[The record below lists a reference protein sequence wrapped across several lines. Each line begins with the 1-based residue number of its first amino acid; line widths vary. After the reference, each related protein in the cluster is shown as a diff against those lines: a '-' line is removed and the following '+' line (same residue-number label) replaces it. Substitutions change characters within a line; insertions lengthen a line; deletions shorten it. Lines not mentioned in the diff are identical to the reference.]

1 CSLNH
6 LPQIDSFLNLHQL
19 KPQNMSSFLIFFLFV
34 ITTSL
39 LITVHGYGS
48 TGTIAAAFGSNG
60 FFCAIDAS
68 GKQEVIC
75 WDRGNTNHSP
85 GEISG
90 YSPPA
95 MSSLSGGEGF
105 LCAITSNTSR
115 AFCWNLQDPSQN
127 LVPKAFQYNSY
138 SSIASG
144 NNHVCAISGLYYS
157 GPDYGPVHCWEYTD
171 TSGVLWNSSFHNPYI
186 DTLMFRKIVSGD
198 GFTCGVTKDGEL
210 VCWGPKSNGLGLSD
224 KGEGFEVLASG
235 RNSVCGVSKESGQLQ
250 CFGDETEFG
259 EVPNRIRFISLSAGA
274 DHYCGIREDDH
285 GVACWGR
292 NVNSSSSAPNTS
304 GFVAISSSDST
315 TCGVRELDLVLDCWR
330 VHDSTKPDYSPPLEL
345 CSPGVCSPRGNCG
358 DGWFAFNASILKE
371 SELTSLCS
379 FHDLNICLRC
389 GVDCLEGYFPSSG
402 CNPNADRV
410 CTPCSLCQNSS
421 CYGVCKIPAEKSRK
435 HEQREVRRLVI
446 IIGCSVLGF
455 LVMLV
460 GLSFI
465 PRMTKG
471 SKRDDEERSKMTC
484 CFCFDK
490 NSVEADPDPVPQT
503 GLLPSAVS
511 LGETKIFRLS
521 ELKDATHGFKEFNE
535 LGRGSF
541 GFVYKAVLSDGVQV
555 AVKRANAA
563 TIIHSNNRGFESELE
578 VLCKIRHNNIV
589 NLLGYCSEMGE
600 RLLVYEYMPH
610 GTLHD
615 HLHGDLSQLDW
626 SMRLKIMLQAARGL
640 DYLHNEVDPPVIH
653 RDVKTSNILLDGE
666 MCARIAD
673 FGLVSSSER
682 DSSKSDREG
691 DVYDFGIVLLE
702 MLSGR
707 KANDRESD
715 PPGVAEWAVPLIRK
729 GKAAAIIDRNIGLPR
744 NVEPLL
750 KLAEL
755 AELAVRENPNER
767 PSMRN
772 LLSFLDLIVK
782 TGLTF

>member
-1 CSLNH
+1 M
-6 LPQIDSFLNLHQL
+6 PIIIF
-19 KPQNMSSFLIFFLFV
+19 FFLFV
-34 ITTSL
+34 TASL
-39 LITVHGYGS
+39 LITVNGYGS
-48 TGTIAAAFGSNG
+48 TGTIAAAFGENG

-75 WDRGNTNHSP
+75 WDRGNTNHSH

-90 YSPPA
+90 YSPP

-144 NNHVCAISGLYYS
+144 NSHVCAISGLYYS

-171 TSGVLWNSSFHNPYI
+171 TTDFESGVLWNSSFHNPYI

-259 EVPNRIRFISLSAGA
+259 EVPNRVRFIALSAGVN
-274 DHYCGIREDDH
+274 HYCGIREDDH

-292 NVNSSSSAPNTS
+292 NVNSTSSAPSTS

-435 HEQREVRRLVI
+435 HEQREVRRMVI

-490 NSVEADPDPVPQT
+490 NSVEADPDPVPQA

-578 VLCKIRHNNIV
+578 ILCKIRHNNIV

-610 GTLHD
+610 
-615 HLHGDLSQLDW
+615 
-626 SMRLKIMLQAARGL
+626 
-640 DYLHNEVDPPVIH
+640 
-653 RDVKTSNILLDGE
+653 
-666 MCARIAD
+666 
-673 FGLVSSSER
+673 
-682 DSSKSDREG
+682 EG

-750 KLAEL
+750 KMAEL
-755 AELAVRENPNER
+755 AELAVRENPSER

>member
-1 CSLNH
+1 
-6 LPQIDSFLNLHQL
+6 
-19 KPQNMSSFLIFFLFV
+19 
-34 ITTSL
+34 
-39 LITVHGYGS
+39 
-48 TGTIAAAFGSNG
+48 
-60 FFCAIDAS
+60 
-68 GKQEVIC
+68 
-75 WDRGNTNHSP
+75 
-85 GEISG
+85 
-90 YSPPA
+90 
-95 MSSLSGGEGF
+95 
-105 LCAITSNTSR
+105 
-115 AFCWNLQDPSQN
+115 
-127 LVPKAFQYNSY
+127 
-138 SSIASG
+138 
-144 NNHVCAISGLYYS
+144 
-157 GPDYGPVHCWEYTD
+157 
-171 TSGVLWNSSFHNPYI
+171 
-186 DTLMFRKIVSGD
+186 MFRKIVSGD

-259 EVPNRIRFISLSAGA
+259 EVPNRVRFISLSAGA

-330 VHDSTKPDYSPPLEL
+330 VHDSTKLDYSPPLEL

-455 LVMLV
+455 LVML
-460 GLSFI
+460 
-465 PRMTKG
+465 
-471 SKRDDEERSKMTC
+471 
-484 CFCFDK
+484 

-555 AVKRANAA
+555 A
-563 TIIHSNNRGFESELE
+563 SELE

-600 RLLVYEYMPH
+600 RLLVYEHMPH

-702 MLSGR
+702 ML
-707 KANDRESD
+707 KSD

-755 AELAVRENPNER
+755 AELAVRENPSER

-772 LLSFLDLIVK
+772 LLSFLVLIVK

>member
-1 CSLNH
+1 VHSITSLRSILFPQPSSTQNLRNADNH
-6 LPQIDSFLNLHQL
+6 LLPLPLHHH
-19 KPQNMSSFLIFFLFV
+19 F
-34 ITTSL
+34 TS
-39 LITVHGYGS
+39 HH
-48 TGTIAAAFGSNG
+48 
-60 FFCAIDAS
+60 
-68 GKQEVIC
+68 
-75 WDRGNTNHSP
+75 R
-85 GEISG
+85 
-90 YSPPA
+90 
-95 MSSLSGGEGF
+95 
-105 LCAITSNTSR
+105 
-115 AFCWNLQDPSQN
+115 
-127 LVPKAFQYNSY
+127 
-138 SSIASG
+138 
-144 NNHVCAISGLYYS
+144 
-157 GPDYGPVHCWEYTD
+157 PDYGPVHCWEYTD

-259 EVPNRIRFISLSAGA
+259 EVPNRVRFISLSAGA

-330 VHDSTKPDYSPPLEL
+330 VHDSTKLDYSPPLEL

-455 LVMLV
+455 LVML
-460 GLSFI
+460 
-465 PRMTKG
+465 
-471 SKRDDEERSKMTC
+471 
-484 CFCFDK
+484 

-555 AVKRANAA
+555 A
-563 TIIHSNNRGFESELE
+563 SELE

-600 RLLVYEYMPH
+600 RLLVYEHMPH

-755 AELAVRENPNER
+755 AELAVRENPSER

-772 LLSFLDLIVK
+772 LLSFLVLIVK

>member
-1 CSLNH
+1 M
-6 LPQIDSFLNLHQL
+6 PIIIF
-19 KPQNMSSFLIFFLFV
+19 FFLFV
-34 ITTSL
+34 TASL
-39 LITVHGYGS
+39 LITVNGYGS
-48 TGTIAAAFGSNG
+48 TGTIAAAFGENG

-75 WDRGNTNHSP
+75 WDRGNTNHSH

-90 YSPPA
+90 YSPP

-144 NNHVCAISGLYYS
+144 NSHVCAISGLYYS

-171 TSGVLWNSSFHNPYI
+171 TTDFESGVLWNSSFHNPYI

-224 KGEGFEVLASG
+224 KGKGSRVW
-235 RNSVCGVSKESGQLQ
+235 
-250 CFGDETEFG
+250 
-259 EVPNRIRFISLSAGA
+259 EVPNRVRFIALSAGVN
-274 DHYCGIREDDH
+274 HYCGIREDDH

-292 NVNSSSSAPNTS
+292 NVNSTSSAPSTS

-330 VHDSTKPDYSPPLEL
+330 SPLEL

-435 HEQREVRRLVI
+435 HEQREVRRMVI

-490 NSVEADPDPVPQT
+490 NSVEADPDPVPQA

-578 VLCKIRHNNIV
+578 ILCKIRHNNIV

-610 GTLHD
+610 G
-615 HLHGDLSQLDW
+615 
-626 SMRLKIMLQAARGL
+626 
-640 DYLHNEVDPPVIH
+640 
-653 RDVKTSNILLDGE
+653 
-666 MCARIAD
+666 
-673 FGLVSSSER
+673 
-682 DSSKSDREG
+682 
-691 DVYDFGIVLLE
+691 
-702 MLSGR
+702 
-707 KANDRESD
+707 
-715 PPGVAEWAVPLIRK
+715 
-729 GKAAAIIDRNIGLPR
+729 KAAAIIDRNIGLPR

-750 KLAEL
+750 KMAEL
-755 AELAVRENPNER
+755 AELAVRENPSER

>member
-1 CSLNH
+1 MLSN
-6 LPQIDSFLNLHQL
+6 
-19 KPQNMSSFLIFFLFV
+19 FLIFLF
-34 ITTSL
+34 ISISL
-39 LITVHGYGS
+39 IITVSGYGS
-48 TGTIAAAFGSNG
+48 TGTIAAAFGDNG

-68 GKQEVIC
+68 GNQEVIC
-75 WDRGNTNHSP
+75 WDRENTNP
-85 GEISG
+85 GVISG
-90 YSPPA
+90 YSPP
-95 MSSLSGGEGF
+95 MTSLSGGEGF

-115 AFCWNLQDPSQN
+115 AFCWNLQDPSVN
-127 LVPKAFQYNSY
+127 LVPRAFQYNSY
-138 SSIASG
+138 LHIASG
-144 NNHVCAISGLYYS
+144 NNHVCAINGLYYS
-157 GPDYGPVHCWEYTD
+157 GPEYGPVHCWEYSDNTNF
-171 TSGVLWNSSFHNPYI
+171 TSGGLWNSSFHSPNI
-186 DTLMFRKIVSGD
+186 DSLMFRKIVSGD
-198 GFTCGVTKDGEL
+198 GFTCGVTKDIDL
-210 VCWGPKSNGLGLSD
+210 VCWGPKSNDLSVSNN
-224 KGEGFEVLASG
+224 EELEVLASG
-235 RNSVCGVSKESGQLQ
+235 RNSICGVSKDSGQLQ

-259 EVPNRIRFISLSAGA
+259 VIPNRPRFIAISAGA
-274 DHYCGIREDDH
+274 NHYCGIREDDH
-285 GVACWGR
+285 GVECWGR
-292 NVNSSSSAPNTS
+292 NLNSSSSAPNTS

-315 TCGVRELDLVLDCWR
+315 TCGIRELDLVLDCWR
-330 VHDSTKPDYSPPLEL
+330 VHDSSKPDFSPPLEL
-345 CSPGVCSPRGNCG
+345 CSPGLCSPRGNCG

-379 FHDLNICLRC
+379 FHSLNICLRC
-389 GVDCLEGYFPSSG
+389 GISCLDGYFPSST

-421 CYGVCKIPAEKSRK
+421 CYGICNIRAEKLRE
-435 HEQREVRRLVI
+435 HEQKEQKDVRRLVI

-455 LVMLV
+455 LVMLI

-465 PRMTKG
+465 PKMTKDR
-471 SKRDDEERSKMTC
+471 KRDDEERSRMTC

-490 NSVEADPDPVPQT
+490 NSIEADPDPVPQSI
-503 GLLPSAVS
+503 LLPTAVS

-535 LGRGSF
+535 LGRG
-541 GFVYKAVLSDGVQV
+541 
-555 AVKRANAA
+555 
-563 TIIHSNNRGFESELE
+563 
-578 VLCKIRHNNIV
+578 
-589 NLLGYCSEMGE
+589 YCAEMGE

-640 DYLHNEVDPPVIH
+640 DYLHNEVDPPIIH

-673 FGLVSSSER
+673 FGLVSSNER
-682 DSSKSDREG
+682 DLSKSDREG

-702 MLSGR
+702 ILSGR
-707 KANDRESD
+707 KAIDRECD
-715 PPGVAEWAVPLIRK
+715 PPGIAEWAVPLIRK

-767 PSMRN
+767 PNIRN

-782 TGLTF
+782 SGLTF

>member
-1 CSLNH
+1 MI
-6 LPQIDSFLNLHQL
+6 Q
-19 KPQNMSSFLIFFLFV
+19 KV
-34 ITTSL
+34 
-39 LITVHGYGS
+39 V
-48 TGTIAAAFGSNG
+48 
-60 FFCAIDAS
+60 
-68 GKQEVIC
+68 
-75 WDRGNTNHSP
+75 
-85 GEISG
+85 
-90 YSPPA
+90 
-95 MSSLSGGEGF
+95 
-105 LCAITSNTSR
+105 SR
-115 AFCWNLQDPSQN
+115 
-127 LVPKAFQYNSY
+127 
-138 SSIASG
+138 
-144 NNHVCAISGLYYS
+144 
-157 GPDYGPVHCWEYTD
+157 
-171 TSGVLWNSSFHNPYI
+171 
-186 DTLMFRKIVSGD
+186 D

-224 KGEGFEVLASG
+224 KGEGFEVLASK

-259 EVPNRIRFISLSAGA
+259 EVPNRVRFISLSASA
-274 DHYCGIREDDH
+274 DHYCSIREDDH

-315 TCGVRELDLVLDCWR
+315 TCGIRELDLVLDCWR
-330 VHDSTKPDYSPPLEL
+330 VHDFTKPDYSPPLEL

-358 DGWFAFNASILKE
+358 DGWFAFNVSILKE

-455 LVMLV
+455 LVML
-460 GLSFI
+460 
-465 PRMTKG
+465 
-471 SKRDDEERSKMTC
+471 
-484 CFCFDK
+484 
-490 NSVEADPDPVPQT
+490 NSVEADPDHVPQT
-503 GLLPSAVS
+503 GLLLSAVS

-521 ELKDATHGFKEFNE
+521 ELKDTTHWFKEFNE

-555 AVKRANAA
+555 ADTARRWVNGFWFMSTCR
-563 TIIHSNNRGFESELE
+563 TVRSMII
-578 VLCKIRHNNIV
+578 
-589 NLLGYCSEMGE
+589 
-600 RLLVYEYMPH
+600 
-610 GTLHD
+610 
-615 HLHGDLSQLDW
+615 
-626 SMRLKIMLQAARGL
+626 SMETFLRLKIMLQAARGL
-640 DYLHNEVDPPVIH
+640 DYLHNEVDPPVFH
-653 RDVKTSNILLDGE
+653 TDVKMSNILLDGE

-691 DVYDFGIVLLE
+691 DVYDFGVLLLE
-702 MLSGR
+702 MLS
-707 KANDRESD
+707 D
-715 PPGVAEWAVPLIRK
+715 PPGVVEWAVPLIRK

-767 PSMRN
+767 PNMRN

>member
-1 CSLNH
+1 MPLTLIIFLTITISISH
-6 LPQIDSFLNLHQL
+6 L
-19 KPQNMSSFLIFFLFV
+19 
-34 ITTSL
+34 ITTVSS
-39 LITVHGYGS
+39 YGS
-48 TGTIAAAFGSNG
+48 SGTIAAAFGENG

-75 WDRGNTNHSP
+75 WYRDNTNHQSP
-85 GEISG
+85 SETTSSSSG
-90 YSPPA
+90 GGFSPPA

-105 LCAITSNTSR
+105 LCGITSNTSR
-115 AFCWNLQDPSQN
+115 AFCWNLKDPSLN

-138 SSIASG
+138 THIASG
-144 NNHVCAISGLYYS
+144 NNHVCAISGLYYT
-157 GPDYGPVHCWEYTD
+157 GPEFGPVHCWEYTD
-171 TSGVLWNSSFHNPYI
+171 KTDLESGVLWNSSFHSPYV
-186 DTLMFRKIVSGD
+186 DSLVFRKVVSGD
-198 GFTCGVTKDGEL
+198 GFSCGVTKDENFT
-210 VCWGPKSNGLGLSD
+210 CWGPKSKLLGFSD
-224 KGEGFEVLASG
+224 KEGEQVYEVLASG
-235 RNSVCGVSKESGQLQ
+235 RNSVCVVYKGSGQVH

-259 EVPNRIRFISLSAGA
+259 VVPNRDQTRFIALSAGA
-274 DHYCGIREDDH
+274 NYYCGIREDDH
-285 GVACWGR
+285 GVECWGR
-292 NVNSSSSAPNTS
+292 NLNSSSSGPSAS

-330 VHDSTKPDYSPPLEL
+330 VQDSSKPDYSPPLEL

-358 DGWFAFNASILKE
+358 EGWFAFNASVLKE
-371 SELTSLCS
+371 SQLTSLCS
-379 FHDLNICLRC
+379 FHSLNICLRC
-389 GVDCLEGYFPSSG
+389 GIDCLEGYFASST
-402 CNPNADRV
+402 CDPNADRV

-421 CYGVCKIPAEKSRK
+421 CYRICKIRSAKSRQ

-455 LVMLV
+455 LVMLI
-460 GLSFI
+460 GLSFV
-465 PRMTKG
+465 PKTTKS
-471 SKRDDEERSKMTC
+471 SKRDEEEEERSKMTC

-490 NSVEADPDPVPQT
+490 NSVEADPDPVPQSV
-503 GLLPSAVS
+503 LLPTAVS
-511 LGETKIFRLS
+511 LGETKIYRLS

-541 GFVYKAVLSDGVQV
+541 GFVYKAVFSDGVQV

-578 VLCKIRHNNIV
+578 ILCKIRHNNIV

-600 RLLVYEYMPH
+600 RLLVYEYMPQ

-626 SMRLKIMLQAARGL
+626 TMRLKIMLQAARGL
-640 DYLHNEVDPPVIH
+640 DYLHNEVDPPIIH

-666 MCARIAD
+666 MSARIAD
-673 FGLVSSSER
+673 FGLVSSNER

-691 DVYDFGIVLLE
+691 DVYDFGIVLFE
-702 MLSGR
+702 ILSGR
-707 KANDRESD
+707 KAIDRECE
-715 PPGVAEWAVPLIRK
+715 PPGIAEWAVPLIRK

-755 AELAVRENPNER
+755 AELAVRENSNER
-767 PSMRN
+767 PSIRN

-782 TGLTF
+782 SGLTF

>member
-1 CSLNH
+1 MLSN
-6 LPQIDSFLNLHQL
+6 
-19 KPQNMSSFLIFFLFV
+19 FLIFLF
-34 ITTSL
+34 ISISL
-39 LITVHGYGS
+39 IITVSGYGS
-48 TGTIAAAFGSNG
+48 TGTIAAAFGDNG

-68 GKQEVIC
+68 GNQEVIC
-75 WDRGNTNHSP
+75 WDRENTNP
-85 GEISG
+85 GVISG
-90 YSPPA
+90 YSPP
-95 MSSLSGGEGF
+95 MTSLSGGEGF

-115 AFCWNLQDPSQN
+115 AFCWNLQDPSVN
-127 LVPKAFQYNSY
+127 LVPRAFQYNSY
-138 SSIASG
+138 LHIASG

-157 GPDYGPVHCWEYTD
+157 GPEYGPVHCWEYSDNTNF

-186 DTLMFRKIVSGD
+186 DSLMFRKIVSGD
-198 GFTCGVTKDGEL
+198 GFTCGVTKDIDL
-210 VCWGPKSNGLGLSD
+210 VCWGPKSNDLSVSNN
-224 KGEGFEVLASG
+224 EELEVLASG
-235 RNSVCGVSKESGQLQ
+235 RNSICGVSKDSGQLQ

-259 EVPNRIRFISLSAGA
+259 VIPNRPRFIAISAGA
-274 DHYCGIREDDH
+274 NHYCGIREDDH
-285 GVACWGR
+285 GVECWGR
-292 NVNSSSSAPNTS
+292 NLNSSSSAPNTS

-315 TCGVRELDLVLDCWR
+315 TCGIRELDLVLDCWR
-330 VHDSTKPDYSPPLEL
+330 VHDSSKPDFSPPLEL
-345 CSPGVCSPRGNCG
+345 CSPGLCSPRGNCG

-379 FHDLNICLRC
+379 FHSLNICLRC
-389 GVDCLEGYFPSSG
+389 GISCLDGYFPSST

-421 CYGVCKIPAEKSRK
+421 CYGICNIRAEKLRE
-435 HEQREVRRLVI
+435 HEQKEQKDVRRLVI

-455 LVMLV
+455 LVMLI

-465 PRMTKG
+465 PKMTKYR
-471 SKRDDEERSKMTC
+471 KRDDEERSRMTC

-490 NSVEADPDPVPQT
+490 NSIEADPDPVPQSI
-503 GLLPSAVS
+503 LLPTAVS

-535 LGRGSF
+535 LGRG
-541 GFVYKAVLSDGVQV
+541 
-555 AVKRANAA
+555 
-563 TIIHSNNRGFESELE
+563 
-578 VLCKIRHNNIV
+578 
-589 NLLGYCSEMGE
+589 YCAEMGE

-640 DYLHNEVDPPVIH
+640 DYLHNEVDPPIIH

-673 FGLVSSSER
+673 FGLVSSNER
-682 DSSKSDREG
+682 DLSKSDREG
-691 DVYDFGIVLLE
+691 DVYDFGIVILE
-702 MLSGR
+702 ILSGR
-707 KANDRESD
+707 KAIDRECD
-715 PPGVAEWAVPLIRK
+715 PPGIAEWAVPLIRK

-767 PSMRN
+767 PNIRN

-782 TGLTF
+782 SGLTF

>member
-1 CSLNH
+1 
-6 LPQIDSFLNLHQL
+6 
-19 KPQNMSSFLIFFLFV
+19 
-34 ITTSL
+34 
-39 LITVHGYGS
+39 
-48 TGTIAAAFGSNG
+48 SN
-60 FFCAIDAS
+60 F
-68 GKQEVIC
+68 
-75 WDRGNTNHSP
+75 
-85 GEISG
+85 
-90 YSPPA
+90 PA
-95 MSSLSGGEGF
+95 N
-105 LCAITSNTSR
+105 I
-115 AFCWNLQDPSQN
+115 
-127 LVPKAFQYNSY
+127 AFQYNSY
-138 SSIASG
+138 SSITSG

-186 DTLMFRKIVSGD
+186 DTLMIQKVVSGD

-224 KGEGFEVLASG
+224 KGEGFEVLASR

-259 EVPNRIRFISLSAGA
+259 EVPNRVRFISLSASA

-304 GFVAISSSDST
+304 
-315 TCGVRELDLVLDCWR
+315 

-345 CSPGVCSPRGNCG
+345 CSPGVCSP
-358 DGWFAFNASILKE
+358 
-371 SELTSLCS
+371 
-379 FHDLNICLRC
+379 
-389 GVDCLEGYFPSSG
+389 
-402 CNPNADRV
+402 
-410 CTPCSLCQNSS
+410 
-421 CYGVCKIPAEKSRK
+421 
-435 HEQREVRRLVI
+435 
-446 IIGCSVLGF
+446 
-455 LVMLV
+455 
-460 GLSFI
+460 
-465 PRMTKG
+465 
-471 SKRDDEERSKMTC
+471 
-484 CFCFDK
+484 
-490 NSVEADPDPVPQT
+490 
-503 GLLPSAVS
+503 
-511 LGETKIFRLS
+511 
-521 ELKDATHGFKEFNE
+521 
-535 LGRGSF
+535 RGSF

-563 TIIHSNNRGFESELE
+563 TIIHSNNRDFESELE
-578 VLCKIRHNNIV
+578 VICKIRHNNIV
-589 NLLGYCSEMGE
+589 NLLRYCSEMGE

-610 GTLHD
+610 G
-615 HLHGDLSQLDW
+615 
-626 SMRLKIMLQAARGL
+626 L
-640 DYLHNEVDPPVIH
+640 DYLHNEVDPPVFH

-691 DVYDFGIVLLE
+691 DVYDFGFLLLE
-702 MLSGR
+702 ML
-707 KANDRESD
+707 SD

-767 PSMRN
+767 PNMRN

>member
-1 CSLNH
+1 
-6 LPQIDSFLNLHQL
+6 
-19 KPQNMSSFLIFFLFV
+19 MSSFLIFFFLF
-34 ITTSL
+34 TSTSL

-48 TGTIAAAFGSNG
+48 SGTIAAAFGSNG

-75 WDRGNTNHSP
+75 WDKGNTNHTP
-85 GEISG
+85 GEISAG
-90 YSPPA
+90 TFSPPA

-127 LVPKAFQYNSY
+127 LVPKPFQYNSY

-171 TSGVLWNSSFHNPYI
+171 TTNFESGVLWNSSFHNPYI

-198 GFTCGVTKDGEL
+198 GFVCGVTKDGDL
-210 VCWGPKSNGLGLSD
+210 VCWGPNSNGLGLSD
-224 KGEGFEVLASG
+224 NKGVGFEVLASG

-259 EVPNRIRFISLSAGA
+259 EVPNRVRFIALSAGA
-274 DHYCGIREDDH
+274 NHYCGIREDDH

-292 NVNSSSSAPNTS
+292 NVNSTSSAPNTS

-330 VHDSTKPDYSPPLEL
+330 VNDSTKPDYNPPWSYAALGCVPL
-345 CSPGVCSPRGNCG
+345 VVTAVMGGLLS
-358 DGWFAFNASILKE
+358 
-371 SELTSLCS
+371 TQ
-379 FHDLNICLRC
+379 
-389 GVDCLEGYFPSSG
+389 GYFPSSG

-446 IIGCSVLGF
+446 IIGVSVLGF

-471 SKRDDEERSKMTC
+471 SKRDDEERSKMNC

-503 GLLPSAVS
+503 GVLPSAVS

-589 NLLGYCSEMGE
+589 NLLGYCAEMGE

>member
-1 CSLNH
+1 MQPNSH
-6 LPQIDSFLNLHQL
+6 I
-19 KPQNMSSFLIFFLFV
+19 FV
-34 ITTSL
+34 IITISSL
-39 LITVHGYGS
+39 IITVSAYGS
-48 TGTIAAAFGSNG
+48 TGTIAAAFGENG

-75 WDRGNTNHSP
+75 WDRGNTNRSLNRPP

-90 YSPPA
+90 YSPP
-95 MSSLSGGEGF
+95 MTSLSGGEGF

-115 AFCWNLQDPSQN
+115 AFCWNLEDPSEN
-127 LVPKAFQYNSY
+127 LVPRAFQYNSY
-138 SSIASG
+138 LQIASG

-157 GPDYGPVHCWEYTD
+157 GPDYGPVHCWEYSDNTNF
-171 TSGVLWNSSFHNPYI
+171 TSGLLWNSSFHNPYI
-186 DTLMFRKIVSGD
+186 DSLMFRKIVSGD
-198 GFTCGVTKDGEL
+198 GFSCGVTKDGDL
-210 VCWGPKSNGLGLSD
+210 VCWGPKSNLLNFSNN
-224 KGEGFEVLASG
+224 EEFEVLASG
-235 RNSVCGVSKESGQLQ
+235 RNSVCGVSKDSGQLH

-259 EVPNRIRFISLSAGA
+259 SLPNRPRFIALSAGA
-274 DHYCGIREDDH
+274 NHYCGIREDDH
-285 GVACWGR
+285 GVECWGR
-292 NVNSSSSAPNTS
+292 NLNSSSSSSAPNTS

-330 VHDSTKPDYSPPLEL
+330 VHDSSKADYSPPLEL
-345 CSPGVCSPRGNCG
+345 CSPGMCSPRGNCG

-379 FHDLNICLRC
+379 FHNLNICLRC
-389 GVDCLEGYFPSSG
+389 GISCLEGYFPSST

-421 CYGVCKIPAEKSRK
+421 CYGICKIRATKSK
-435 HEQREVRRLVI
+435 EHEQKEQREVRRLVI

-455 LVMLV
+455 LVMLI

-465 PRMTKG
+465 PKMTKG

-490 NSVEADPDPVPQT
+490 NSVEADPDPVPHQSV
-503 GLLPSAVS
+503 LLPTAVS

-541 GFVYKAVLSDGVQV
+541 GFVYKAVLSDGIHV

-578 VLCKIRHNNIV
+578 ILCKIRHNNIV

-640 DYLHNEVDPPVIH
+640 DYLHNEVDPPIIH

-673 FGLVSSSER
+673 FGLVSSNER
-682 DSSKSDREG
+682 DSSNSDREG

-702 MLSGR
+702 ILSGR
-707 KANDRESD
+707 KAIDRESD
-715 PPGVAEWAVPLIRK
+715 PAGIAEWAVPLIRK
-729 GKAAAIIDRNIGLPR
+729 GKAAAIIDRNICLPR

-755 AELAVRENPNER
+755 AELAVRENSNER
-767 PSMRN
+767 PNIRN
-772 LLSFLDLIVK
+772 ILCFLDLIVK
-782 TGLTF
+782 SGLTF